1 MMNLPSAAPISLR
14 RQALM
19 EELRLLDQSIMVGA
33 LPFNVNGPSLQD
45 LLIEQANQSNV
56 HEQKLIGRNRSGSG
70 MGGYSLPRE
79 QLFQGVGGGHQQ
91 GGLKSLDQLS
101 GAGSGG
107 ASTHSNPYK
116 MALMEDRDAFVG
128 LLKGKRSSILGSQ
141 STPLTLQGC
150 SFPLPSVK
158 KARKTKGATL
168 LSYRVLWTS
177 NSYVRSPTA
186 VRELFS
192 RKVSQNR
199 VEIVDNSTRLLIS
212 RSD

>member
-1 MMNLPSAAPISLR
+1 MPEQQNALLP
-14 RQALM
+14 
-19 EELRLLDQSIMVGA
+19 
-33 LPFNVNGPSLQD
+33 PFMSGV
-45 LLIEQANQSNV
+45 
-56 HEQKLIGRNRSGSG
+56 SGSG
-70 MGGYSLPRE
+70 MGYSPRE
-79 QLFQGVGGGHQQ
+79 QLFQAVGGGHQ

-101 GAGSGG
+101 SAGSGRS
-107 ASTHSNPYK
+107 AHNSYK
-116 MALMEDRDAFVG
+116 RALMEDRDAFVG
-128 LLKGKRSSILGSQ
+128 LLKRKRSSILGSQ

-158 KARKTKGATL
+158 KARKTKGAKL
-168 LSYRVLWTS
+168 LSYRVLWV
-177 NSYVRSPTA
+177 NPILRSPTA